1 MDLTVRELDLLTAFM
16 RRPGRVV
23 SRARILENV
32 WGQSSDP
39 LTNVVDVYIR
49 RLRAK
54 IDDGFDRP
62 LIHTVRGY
70 GYRMTAQ
77 AETGNR

>member
-1 MDLTVRELDLLTAFM
+1 
-16 RRPGRVV
+16 VV

-39 LTNVVDVYIR
+39 LTNVVDVYTR